1 MQPLTVAGETG
12 QDSAGLFGVALMSA
26 SKAASNACRRV
37 VSRRAV
43 VPVVLALCVLA
54 FSPAPATAQELTRL
68 YAPKPPV
75 GSAYVRVVDLAGS
88 GAPIGI
94 GSAPAAPVPA
104 GDTATIYRIVK
115 GGAPLSV
122 SVAGKPAEG
131 SIVPPAD
138 AFSTVIVPASGPAV
152 VIADPT
158 EGRND
163 LKAQLRVYNL
173 VPGCAARVAV
183 ADGGPVVFEGVATND
198 TRQRAINPIEAVL
211 AASCGAVVAQPLKLP
226 PLKAGDHYSL
236 FLLPGT
242 NGPKLAGQRDE
253 TEPYR
258 GPGN

>member
-1 MQPLTVAGETG
+1 MP
-12 QDSAGLFGVALMSA
+12 
-26 SKAASNACRRV
+26 ASNAALTVSGRTVRRFALA
-37 VSRRAV
+37 SAALAV
-43 VPVVLALCVLA
+43 FAGTAV
-54 FSPAPATAQELTRL
+54 AQELTRL
-68 YAPKPPV
+68 YAPKPPT
-75 GSAYVRVVDLAGS
+75 GSAYVRVVNLAAS

-115 GGAPLSV
+115 GGAPLAV
-122 SVAGKPAEG
+122 SLAGKPAEG

-173 VPGCAARVAV
+173 VPGCAASVVV

-211 AASCGAVVAQPLKLP
+211 AASCGTAVSQPLKLP

-236 FLLPGT
+236 FLLPGA

>member
-1 MQPLTVAGETG
+1 MP
-12 QDSAGLFGVALMSA
+12 
-26 SKAASNACRRV
+26 ASNAVLTVSGPAVRRLAV
-37 VSRRAV
+37 ATMALAAV
-43 VPVVLALCVLA
+43 V
-54 FSPAPATAQELTRL
+54 APSAAQELTRL
-68 YAPKPPV
+68 YAPKPPT
-75 GSAYVRVVDLAGS
+75 GSAYVRVVDLAAS

-115 GGAPLSV
+115 GAAPLSV
-122 SVAGKPAEG
+122 TLAGKPAEG

-138 AFSTVIVPASGPAV
+138 AFSTVVVPASGPAV

-173 VPGCAARVAV
+173 VPGCAASVAV

-211 AASCGAVVAQPLKLP
+211 AASCGAEVAQPLKLP

-236 FLLPGT
+236 FLLPGA

>member
-1 MQPLTVAGETG
+1 MRTPPVR
-12 QDSAGLFGVALMSA
+12 SGVALMSA
-26 SKAASNACRRV
+26 SNAASIALRPVARWLA
-37 VSRRAV
+37 R
-43 VPVVLALCVLA
+43 VPVVLAIVA
-54 FSPAPATAQELTRL
+54 APASAQELTRL
-68 YAPKPPV
+68 YAPKPPL

-94 GSAPAAPVPA
+94 GTAPAAPVPA

-115 GGAPLSV
+115 GGAPLAV

-173 VPGCAARVAV
+173 VPGCAASVAV
-183 ADGGPVVFEGVATND
+183 ADGGPVVFENVATND

-211 AASCGAVVAQPLKLP
+211 AASCGAAVAPPLKLP
-226 PLKAGDHYSL
+226 
-236 FLLPGT
+236 GT
-242 NGPKLAGQRDE
+242 TGPKLTGQRDE

>member
-1 MQPLTVAGETG
+1 MPASIAA
-12 QDSAGLFGVALMSA
+12 SAALGRILRRLALAPVALA
-26 SKAASNACRRV
+26 I
-37 VSRRAV
+37 
-43 VPVVLALCVLA
+43 LA
-54 FSPAPATAQELTRL
+54 APAGAQELTRL
-68 YAPKPPV
+68 YAPKPPL
-75 GSAYVRVVDLAGS
+75 GSAYVRVVDLAAS
-88 GAPIGI
+88 GASIGI
-94 GSAPAAPVPA
+94 GSAPAALPPA

-122 SVAGKPAEG
+122 SIGGKPAEG
-131 SIVPPAD
+131 SIVPQVD
-138 AFSTVIVPASGPAV
+138 AFSTVVVPASGPAV

-173 VPGCAARVAV
+173 VPGCAASVAV

-211 AASCGAVVAQPLKLP
+211 AASCGAAVSQPLKLP

-236 FLLPGT
+236 FLLPGAS
-242 NGPKLAGQRDE
+242 GPKLAGQRDE

>member
-1 MQPLTVAGETG
+1 
-12 QDSAGLFGVALMSA
+12 MSA
-26 SKAASNACRRV
+26 SSAALTVSGRTVRRL
-37 VSRRAV
+37 AV
-43 VPVVLALCVLA
+43 MSALAVLAA
-54 FSPAPATAQELTRL
+54 PIAATPAAAQELTRL
-68 YAPKPPV
+68 YAPKPPT
-75 GSAYVRVVDLAGS
+75 GSAYVRVVDLAAS

-94 GSAPAAPVPA
+94 GTAPAAPIPA

-122 SVAGKPAEG
+122 SLAGKPAEG
-131 SIVPPAD
+131 SIMPAAD
-138 AFSTVIVPASGPAV
+138 AFSTVIVPALGPAV
-152 VIADPT
+152 VITDPT

-173 VPGCAARVAV
+173 VPGCAASVTV

-211 AASCGAVVAQPLKLP
+211 AATCGAAVSQPLKLP

-236 FLLPGT
+236 FLLPGA

>member
-1 MQPLTVAGETG
+1 
-12 QDSAGLFGVALMSA
+12 MSA
-26 SKAASNACRRV
+26 SNAASTLPLRIVRRFALA
-37 VSRRAV
+37 SFALA
-43 VPVVLALCVLA
+43 VLAAPIVA
-54 FSPAPATAQELTRL
+54 PPAGAQELTRL
-68 YAPKPPV
+68 YAPKPPT
-75 GSAYVRVVDLAGS
+75 GSAYVRVVDLSAS

-94 GSAPAAPVPA
+94 GTAPAAPVPP

-122 SVAGKPAEG
+122 SLAGKPAEG

-173 VPGCAARVAV
+173 VPGCAASVVV

-211 AASCGAVVAQPLKLP
+211 GASCGTAVAQPLKLP

-236 FLLPGT
+236 FLLPGA